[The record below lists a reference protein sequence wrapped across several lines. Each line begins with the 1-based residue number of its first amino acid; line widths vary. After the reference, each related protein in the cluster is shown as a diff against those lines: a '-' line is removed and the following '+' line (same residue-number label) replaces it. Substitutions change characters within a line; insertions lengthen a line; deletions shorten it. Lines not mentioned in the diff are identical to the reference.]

1 MASGLEQEACKNDFE
16 TLNDKCI
23 GSGTF
28 GSVWKVRHKIT
39 NEIYAIKVIN
49 KEYIIKQ
56 NMIEQIKK
64 EIEIMYKLNHPHIIK
79 LYSHFEDD
87 EDFCLIMEYVSR
99 GQLYSFIKKQKQ
111 LNQISAKQYMK
122 EIISAVKYLHS
133 LDPPIIHRDIKPENI
148 LLDANGNCK
157 LCDFGFAVFDNDLN
171 NKDKE
176 NYCGTAEYLAPEIL
190 NNSPQTKIIDIWA
203 LGILLFEM
211 LTGRT
216 PFKIDRDKLDLY
228 KNNSKIWKINW
239 TDDFPRLARDLVSRI
254 LVPNPK
260 DRLNLDQILGHQWF
274 IDTPSLRPFLNK
286 NFMNCSEKKKL
297 EIKLFCHNSGNKIK
311 KYDSEK
317 KKQIVIKLIRNN
329 DENSFKQVNQID
341 N

>member
-87 EDFCLIMEYVSR
+87 EDFCLIMEYASR

-190 NNSPQTKIIDIWA
+190 NNAPQTKKIDIWA

-329 DENSFKQVNQID
+329 DENSFNILRL
-341 N
+341 NYI

>member
-1 MASGLEQEACKNDFE
+1 M
-16 TLNDKCI
+16 
-23 GSGTF
+23 
-28 GSVWKVRHKIT
+28 
-39 NEIYAIKVIN
+39 
-49 KEYIIKQ
+49 
-56 NMIEQIKK
+56 
-64 EIEIMYKLNHPHIIK
+64 
-79 LYSHFEDD
+79 
-87 EDFCLIMEYVSR
+87 
-99 GQLYSFIKKQKQ
+99 
-111 LNQISAKQYMK
+111 
-122 EIISAVKYLHS
+122 
-133 LDPPIIHRDIKPENI
+133 
-148 LLDANGNCK
+148 
-157 LCDFGFAVFDNDLN
+157 
-171 NKDKE
+171 
-176 NYCGTAEYLAPEIL
+176 
-190 NNSPQTKIIDIWA
+190 NNSPQTKKIDIWA